1 MTMRVLNLVTTEK
14 ARFFNQQVEI
24 LENRGV
30 EQTTVSLRTPAVEGD
45 GRRSVVD
52 YLRLLPPT
60 LRHSMGEYDL
70 LHANSGLTAPAAVLQ
85 QRLPT
90 VVSLWGTDL
99 MGRYGPITK
108 QFTRRCDSVIV
119 MSEEMATAY
128 GHDCHVIP
136 HGIDLERFTPQ
147 PREHAVEALDWN
159 PDLKH
164 VLFPY
169 PSEREVKDFPRAK
182 RIATEASRRI
192 DDDIELHTVTGVPHE
207 SMSLYMNAADV
218 LLLTSK
224 REGSPNSVKEAM
236 ACNLP
241 VVATPVGDVPE
252 RLSGVSPSVVSD
264 DDPTLV
270 SGVVDVLSD
279 GRRSNGRERAHD
291 VSITKMADQLMEV
304 YHGVTESQGES
315 PALQGGEDVK
325 TNEV

>member
-1 MTMRVLNLVTTEK
+1 MRVLNLVTTDK
-14 ARFFNQQVEI
+14 ARFFTQQVEI
-24 LENRGV
+24 LARRGV
-30 EQTTVSLRTPAVEGD
+30 EQTTVSLPTPVVEGD

-60 LRHSMGEYDL
+60 IRHSMGEYDL

-108 QFTRRCDSVIV
+108 EFTKRCDATIV

-136 HGIDLERFTPQ
+136 HGVDLERFTPQ
-147 PREHAVEALDWN
+147 PRSQAIEALEWDPN
-159 PDLKH
+159 AKH

-169 PSEREVKDFPRAK
+169 PTQRDVKDFPRAEW
-182 RIATEASRRI
+182 IVSAVRRRV
-192 DDDIELHTVTGVPHE
+192 DPDVELHTVTGVPHE
-207 SMSLYMNAADV
+207 SMSLYMNAADM

-241 VVATPVGDVPE
+241 VVSTPVGDVPE
-252 RLSGVSPSVVSD
+252 RLADVSPSVVSEVD
-264 DDPTLV
+264 ETLV
-270 SGVVDVLSD
+270 SGAVHVITD
-279 GRRSNGRERAHD
+279 GRRSNGRDRAHD
-291 VSITKMADQLMEV
+291 VSITKMADRLMEV
-304 YHGVTESQGES
+304 YR
-315 PALQGGEDVK
+315 
-325 TNEV
+325 EVSAT

>member
-1 MTMRVLNLVTTEK
+1 MRVLNLVTSDE

-24 LENRGV
+24 LEGRGV
-30 EQTTVSLRTPAVEGD
+30 EQTTISLPTSSVEGN

-60 LRHSMGEYDL
+60 IYRSMGEYDL

-85 QRLPT
+85 CRLPT

-108 QFTRRCDSVIV
+108 QFTKRCDSVIV
-119 MSEEMATAY
+119 MSEEMEEQY

-147 PREHAVEALDWN
+147 PREESAERLEWD
-159 PDLKH
+159 PDTKH

-169 PSEREVKDFPRAK
+169 PRERAVKDFPRAK
-182 RIATEASRRI
+182 RIVSEASCRI
-192 DDDIELHTVTGVPHE
+192 DDDVELHTVTGVPHE

-218 LLLTSK
+218 LLLTSE

-241 VVATPVGDVPE
+241 VVSTPVGDVPE
-252 RLSGVSPSVVSD
+252 RLVGVSPSVVSD
-264 DDPTLV
+264 DDATLV
-270 SGVVDVLSD
+270 SGVTDVLAS
-279 GRRSNGRERAHD
+279 GRRSNGREKAHE
-291 VSITKMADQLMEV
+291 VSITRMADQLMDV
-304 YHGVTESQGES
+304 YR
-315 PALQGGEDVK
+315 DVA
-325 TNEV
+325 TS

>member
-1 MTMRVLNLVTTEK
+1 MTMRVLNLVTTED
-14 ARFFNQQVEI
+14 ARFFKQQVDV

-30 EQTTVSLRTPAVEGD
+30 EQTTVSLSTPNVEGD

-85 QRLPT
+85 PGLPT

-108 QFTRRCDSVIV
+108 RFTRRCDSVIV
-119 MSEEMATAY
+119 MSEEMARRY

-136 HGIDLERFTPQ
+136 HGVDLERFTPQ
-147 PREHAVEALDWN
+147 PREASLERLGWD
-159 PDLKH
+159 PDVKH

-169 PSEREVKDFPRAK
+169 PRERGVKDFPRAK
-182 RIATEASRRI
+182 RIVTEARRRV
-192 DDDIELHTVTGVPHE
+192 DDDVELHTVTGVPHE
-207 SMSLYMNAADV
+207 SMSQYMNAADV

-241 VVATPVGDVPE
+241 IVSTPVGDVPE
-252 RLSGVSPSVVSD
+252 RLRNVSPSVVSD

-279 GRRSNGRERAHD
+279 GRRSNGRERAYE
-291 VSITKMADQLMEV
+291 VSITMMADRLMDV
-304 YHGVTESQGES
+304 YR
-315 PALQGGEDVK
+315 DVA
-325 TNEV
+325 TS

>member
-1 MTMRVLNLVTTEK
+1 MRVLNLVTTDE
-14 ARFFNQQVEI
+14 ARFFNQQVEL
-24 LENRGV
+24 LERRGV
-30 EQTTVSLRTPAVEGD
+30 EQTTISLPTPVVEGE

-119 MSEEMATAY
+119 MSEEMAAAY
-128 GHDCHVIP
+128 GHGCHVIP
-136 HGIDLERFTPQ
+136 HGVDLELFRPLPTAVAR
-147 PREHAVEALDWN
+147 RELDWTPN
-159 PDLKH
+159 AHH

-169 PSEREVKDFPRAK
+169 DAGRKVKDFPRAE
-182 RIATEASRRI
+182 RIVDRI
-192 DDDIELHTVTGVPHE
+192 RPSIDAPVTLHTVSGVSHE
-207 SMSLYMNAADV
+207 LMPLYMNAADA

-224 REGSPNSVKEAM
+224 REGMPNAVKEAM

-241 VVATPVGDVPE
+241 VVATGVSDLPTL
-252 RLSGVSPSVVSD
+252 LSDVSPSVAHD
-264 DDPTLV
+264 DDDVLADTLTEILR
-270 SGVVDVLSD
+270 SGVRSD
-279 GRRSNGRERAHD
+279 GRVAIEPLGVDAQIGKLESVYYSAVGD
-291 VSITKMADQLMEV
+291 VSGD
-304 YHGVTESQGES
+304 
-315 PALQGGEDVK
+315 
-325 TNEV
+325 

>member
-1 MTMRVLNLVTTEK
+1 MRVLNLVTTDE
-14 ARFFNQQVEI
+14 ARFFNQQVEL
-24 LENRGV
+24 LERRGV
-30 EQTTVSLRTPAVEGD
+30 EQTTISLPTPVVEGD

-60 LRHSMGEYDL
+60 LRHSLGEYDL

-119 MSEEMATAY
+119 MSEEMAAAY

-136 HGIDLERFTPQ
+136 HGVDLERFTPQ
-147 PREHAVEALDWN
+147 PRGPPLERLGWD
-159 PDLKH
+159 PDVKH

-182 RIATEASRRI
+182 RIATEAARRI
-192 DDDIELHTVTGVPHE
+192 GDDVELHTVTGVPHE
-207 SMSLYMNAADV
+207 SMSLYMNAADA

-241 VVATPVGDVPE
+241 VVSTPVGDVPE
-252 RLSGVSPSVVSD
+252 RLANVSPSVVSD
-264 DDPTLV
+264 DDATLV
-270 SGVVDVLSD
+270 SGVVDVLAN
-279 GRRSNGRERAHD
+279 GQRSNGREQAYE
-291 VSITKMADQLMEV
+291 VSITKMADRLTDV
-304 YHGVTESQGES
+304 YQ
-315 PALQGGEDVK
+315 DVA
-325 TNEV
+325 TD